1 MKKSLLTAA
10 GAAIVAAG
18 MAFGPSD
25 AAQAKTIG
33 VALASDTNPF
43 YIAMLKAIKAR
54 AKELGYD
61 VSEVNAQNDIA
72 KQLNGVN
79 DLIAKKVSGIL
90 ISPIDAKALCSAYD
104 KASAAGIPM
113 MSIAR
118 GSACKSQTLHVS
130 VDEIKVGTDI
140 ANWTAKKIGGKGK
153 VAVLAGPAG
162 AQAFINFAKG
172 YEDTMKKYPGIK
184 VVFRQTMILTRENG
198 LKYGEDSL
206 VAHSDLAAIYG
217 ANDEIGLGAAQA
229 AAAAGKKKQ
238 VVITGMNGVP
248 PAIRAV
254 KQGKMDL
261 TVSLNPFAWGKLGV
275 DTMDAHL
282 KGKKFDKKVFVGHV
296 LVDST
301 NVDKFIRK
309 KK

>member
-1 MKKSLLTAA
+1 MRRILLSAA
-10 GAAIVAAG
+10 GAAILAAG
-18 MAFGPSD
+18 ATLGLSG

-33 VALASDTNPF
+33 VSLASDTNPF
-43 YIAMLKAIKAR
+43 YIAMLESMKTR
-54 AKELGYD
+54 AKELGYEI
-61 VSEVNAQNDIA
+61 SEVNAQNDIA

-79 DLIAKKVSGIL
+79 DLIARKVDGIL
-90 ISPIDAKALCSAYD
+90 ISPVDATALCSAYD
-104 KASAAGIPM
+104 KAKEAGIPM

-130 VDEIKVGTDI
+130 VDEAKVGGDI
-140 ANWTAKKIGGKGK
+140 AAWTAKKLNGKGK

-162 AQAFINFAKG
+162 AQAFINLAKG
-172 YEDTMKKYPGIK
+172 YEDEMKKHPGIEI
-184 VVFRQTMILTRENG
+184 VFRQTMILTRENG
-198 LKYGEDSL
+198 LKYGEDAL

-229 AAAAGKKKQ
+229 VAAAGKTDQ
-238 VVITGMNGVP
+238 VVVTGMNGVP

-261 TVSLNPFAWGKLGV
+261 TVALNPVAWGKLGI
-275 DTMDAHL
+275 DTMDAYL
-282 KGKKFDKKVFVGHV
+282 KGEKFDKKVYVDHV
-296 LVDST
+296 LVDQS

-309 KK
+309 K